1 MAIILKK
8 IMVAVFYQH
17 QNLGDASAV
26 AQAAGGGAARLLPVA
41 VFCDASPVA

>member
-17 QNLGDASAV
+17 QMFCDASAV
-26 AQAAGGGAARLLPVA
+26 AQAGVGGAARLVQVA
-41 VFCDASPVA
+41 VFCDASAVA